1 MSGNNTLLK
10 NFRRVRVD
18 VDTAPF
24 LAEIEKNSSD
34 WVRRTER
41 QNRKTEQR
49 ETQTI
54 FLRAP
59 TLSLIPGAIRN
70 LMGIVLQDAHGSFW
84 TPESRK
90 LPVTCGFLRRF
101 ADEHKAKLARA
112 TLVRLKPGG
121 KVYEHIDEGEYYKKR
136 NRYHLV
142 LQSPNG
148 SVLNSGGENVTMRNG
163 ELWWFDNKKMHSALN
178 YGDDWRI
185 HIIFDMLPG

>member
-1 MSGNNTLLK
+1 
-10 NFRRVRVD
+10 
-18 VDTAPF
+18 
-24 LAEIEKNSSD
+24 
-34 WVRRTER
+34 
-41 QNRKTEQR
+41 
-49 ETQTI
+49 
-54 FLRAP
+54 
-59 TLSLIPGAIRN
+59 
-70 LMGIVLQDAHGSFW
+70 
-84 TPESRK
+84 
-90 LPVTCGFLRRF
+90 GFLRQF

-185 HIIFDMLPG
+185 HIIFDMQPG